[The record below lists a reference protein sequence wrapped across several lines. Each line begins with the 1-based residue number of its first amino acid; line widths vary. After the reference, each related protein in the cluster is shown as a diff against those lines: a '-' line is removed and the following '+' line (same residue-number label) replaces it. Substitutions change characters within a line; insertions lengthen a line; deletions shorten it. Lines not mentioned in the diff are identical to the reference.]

1 VPGRRA
7 DNSMPLKESEA
18 IVLRSFPLGEGDRL
32 VSFLSRS
39 EGRLKGVARGA
50 QRLKSQF
57 GSTLEPLSHIR
68 IWFYERETRE
78 LVRINQCELLESFF
92 AAQSDY
98 TTSLALALVSEIVE
112 TVLPEREATDS
123 VFRLTLLVS
132 RALAQAAGIWLPL
145 TYFALWATRF
155 AGWLP
160 SFERCQNCGKVFG
173 SRGAYAL
180 TTGELVCPDCRIGGQ
195 PIAPEMLKLGRR
207 FMGEKL
213 ESFSEAPSTERELK
227 VLLTYLLDIIER
239 ETEHKLSARTLIAGE
254 IEN

>member
-1 VPGRRA
+1 
-7 DNSMPLKESEA
+7 
-18 IVLRSFPLGEGDRL
+18 
-32 VSFLSRS
+32 
-39 EGRLKGVARGA
+39 LKGVARGA

-78 LVRINQCELLESFF
+78 LVRISQCELLESFY

-98 TTSLALALVSEIVE
+98 TKSIGLALVSEIVE

-132 RALAQAAGIWLPL
+132 RAISEAAGIWLPL
-145 TYFALWATRF
+145 SYFALWSARI

-160 SFERCQNCGKVFG
+160 SFDRCQNCGKAFASG
-173 SRGAYAL
+173 GAYSM
-180 TTGELVCPDCRIGGQ
+180 TTGELVCPDCRIGGEFI
-195 PIAPEMLKLGRR
+195 PAEMLKLGRR
-207 FMGEKL
+207 MMGEKL
-213 ESFSEAPSTERELK
+213 ESFSSAPPSERELK
-227 VLLTYLLDIIER
+227 VLLKYLLDIIER
-239 ETEHKLSARTLIAGE
+239 ETEHKLSARELIAGE